1 MTQEIT
7 PKIQDQLN
15 LSALILK
22 KNYKSADLT
31 SWSGFDLENQM
42 DVKQAKRLLSLY
54 GIKSGLHLRNSLQ
67 RYENGEMVSNT
78 FEKLA
83 IEFRMST
90 TKDFDAKYNAEEN
103 PKTKGIYKM
112 VWKYRFSLKKQKLFG
127 YEMAYYIFQ
136 MRLGHVLG
144 FIDTREMILRL
155 EEANETIKSTFSSW
169 GEFHRN
175 VCLGDE
181 YVLGTTEQDVSKFPG
196 METLWECYQRLYI
209 EHADWFKTW
218 KK

>member
-7 PKIQDQLN
+7 PEIQDQLN

-22 KNYKSADLT
+22 KNYKNADLT
-31 SWSGFDLENQM
+31 SWSGFDLENDM
-42 DVKQAKRLLSLY
+42 HVKQAKRLLSLF

-67 RYENGEMVSNT
+67 RYENGQIVSHN

-83 IEFRMST
+83 SEFRMMTSS
-90 TKDFDAKYNAEEN
+90 DFDAKYNAEES
-103 PKTKGIYKM
+103 PRTKGIYKM
-112 VWKYRFSLKKQKLFG
+112 VWKYRFSLKKEKLMG
-127 YEMAYYIFQ
+127 YEMAFYIFQ

-144 FIDTREMILRL
+144 YMGTEELILRL
-155 EEANETIKSTFSSW
+155 EEANDTIKSTFSSW
-169 GEFHRN
+169 SEFHRN

-181 YVLGTTEQDVSKFPG
+181 YVLGATEQDVSKFPG
-196 METLWECYQRLYI
+196 TATLWECYQRLHI